1 MNLALVLQN
10 HLEHQSTA
18 QIPFIEF
25 MDWALYHSQAG
36 YYSQGKGLGKRGDF
50 FTAVHLGID
59 FGELLAQ
66 QLVDCW
72 HQLHCPTPFM
82 VVEMGGGEGFLAQD
96 ILGWIAKSSPP
107 CYRSLCYRIIER
119 SPGLRQ
125 QQQEQLRDYLI
136 DEETDP
142 QSSFDRL
149 NWLNWDELADNSVV
163 GCFFSNE
170 LVDAFPVHQ
179 VIAQDGELQEVYV
192 TWKND
197 RWQEEYGPLSSDRLI
212 HYFREQNLDL
222 THPPYPNPYRT
233 EVNLAAQE
241 WLKTIATKLKI
252 GYVITIDYGYDR
264 DRYYHP
270 QRSQG
275 TLQCY
280 YQHRRHDNP
289 YVNLGEQDIT
299 AHVNFTD
306 LQRWGE
312 AIGLKTLGWTR
323 QALFLMA
330 LGLGDRLQALSL
342 HPHTLSSLL
351 QRRDALHQL
360 LDPGG
365 LGNFWVLIQGKGLTE
380 AQAKLQGL
388 KQD

>member
-1 MNLALVLQN
+1 MNLALALQH

-18 QIPFIEF
+18 QMPFVEF
-25 MDWALYHSQAG
+25 MDWALYHSPAG

-50 FTAVHLGID
+50 FTAVHLGVD

-72 HQLHCPTPFM
+72 HKLNCPTPFT
-82 VVEMGGGEGFLAQD
+82 VVEMGAGEGFLAQD
-96 ILGWIAKSSPP
+96 ILGWIAKSDPA

-125 QQQEQLRDYLI
+125 QQQEQLQEYLTAA
-136 DEETDP
+136 DTDP
-142 QSSFDRL
+142 QCSFDRL
-149 NWLNWDELADNSVV
+149 NWLTWDELADNSVV

-179 VIAQDGELQEVYV
+179 VIAKDGELQEVYV

-197 RWQEEYGPLSSDRLI
+197 RWQEEYGSLSNDRII
-212 HYFREQNLDL
+212 HYFTEQNLDL
-222 THPPYPNPYRT
+222 TQPPYPNPYRT
-233 EVNLAAQE
+233 EVNLVAQE
-241 WLKTIATKLKI
+241 WLSTIAKKLKL
-252 GYVITIDYGYDR
+252 GYIITIDYGYDR

-312 AIGLKTLGWTR
+312 AIGLKTLGLTR

-342 HPHTLSSLL
+342 HPHTLSNLL
-351 QRRDALHQL
+351 HRRDALHQL

-380 AQAKLQGL
+380 AQSQLQGL